1 MKYLKHYLPYICLFA
16 FSILANAQ
24 QFSITQVP
32 SYDRLPVAGVNCLLQ
47 DEEGY
52 MWYGTNQ
59 AGLCRDDGYQ
69 IMTFGYNAA
78 PEILSNPDVLCMGDA
93 GNQRIWFGTREG
105 LYILDKHSYKISV
118 ANEELAHRRMSDLA
132 CAKDGTVWAVSSSHI
147 YHMAPDGTMLATYES
162 MQGDSPRTTN
172 DIYVDSHNTVWVTQW
187 KGELLRMKSGEKVFK
202 PVNDM
207 SGLNAF
213 CIVEDTLQNCY
224 YVGTW
229 GSGIYILKENG
240 ESVEPSPIKEGFI
253 ASLLLD
259 NRRGILWA
267 TTYNQGVQC
276 YGFFENGLE
285 EMETLYDDQLHM
297 PMIIGKMIEDRF
309 ENPWVP
315 GYSVNTFAICHS
327 NNRMDSRKITVND
340 GTFDMPVVIDVV
352 DAGKNAWLLR
362 ESGGVSCY
370 DFAKDYSEK
379 LTFCSDTAVI
389 APAPNGHVFVVNKDR
404 RIYDIS
410 KSGSDFE
417 SQYMGRLGFNANV
430 LLYSEAD
437 KLLYI
442 GGKNGSLAVGNGKDD
457 PRVICDSLG
466 WIFKICESVDMSS
479 LYLLTYTKGILRLDK
494 NMQDVEVLVPNDYR
508 FSDIAVSAS
517 GAVWASSNIGKLYSI
532 EKGRAVECPQFST
545 PNGEAIQKLVFD
557 ELDHLWL
564 MSKNFV
570 RETDVTTGAV
580 RTIYANDNQLGMH
593 AFENISA
600 SEGGVTICGVGGI
613 ARVKS
618 SSDINKPGKY
628 VRIAVSEYSYG
639 NKRFVVNYGQN
650 EIVIPADS
658 SDYVSISLTS
668 FDYLKAENSEFKFK
682 IEGVNKE
689 WVKLKRGD
697 NEIHMQKVA
706 KGTYKVWVMTTD
718 AFGYWCDPVEL
729 LTIRRLPAWWES
741 WWAYVIYTILVLL
754 LIYGIWRF
762 NREMHERRLRFE
774 YLLGVYH
781 ELEKKVEEYE
791 TDTMQDEDEDVST
804 DEMDDN
810 KSEEVSFF
818 NDQLLQKAISTIEK
832 NIANEDYSVDE
843 FASDMCMSRMTLYRK
858 IYAASGQTPSDL
870 LRSYRLDKAAKMLR
884 STTLSVVE
892 ISEKVGFSSP
902 RYFSVCFK
910 KKYGVLPKDFRN

>member
-1 MKYLKHYLPYICLFA
+1 MKNLNYYLSYLYLFA
-16 FSILANAQ
+16 FSLFANAQ

-32 SYDRLPVAGVNCLLQ
+32 SYSRLPVAGVNCLLQ

-69 IMTFGYNAA
+69 IMAFGYNAA
-78 PEILSNPDVLCMGDA
+78 PDVLNNPDVLCMVDA

-105 LYILDKHSYKISV
+105 LYILDKHSYNISV
-118 ANEELAHRRMSDLA
+118 ANEELAHGRIPDLA
-132 CAKDGTVWAVSSSHI
+132 RAKDGTVWAVYSSHI
-147 YHMAPDGTMLATYES
+147 YHLAPDGAMLASYES
-162 MQGDSPRTTN
+162 MQGDSPRTAN
-172 DIYVDSHNTVWVTQW
+172 SVYVDTHNTVWVAQW
-187 KGELLRMKSGEKVFK
+187 KGELLRKKAGEKEFK
-202 PVNDM
+202 PIEGM
-207 SGLNAF
+207 RGLDAF

-229 GSGIYILKENG
+229 GNGIYIVKDNG
-240 ESVEPSPIKEGFI
+240 ATVEPSPINEGYI

-259 NRRGILWA
+259 NRRGILWT
-267 TTYNQGVQC
+267 TTYNQGVGC

-297 PMIIGKMIEDRF
+297 PMVIGKMIEDRF

-327 NNRMDSRKITVND
+327 NNRIDSRKITVSG
-340 GTFDMPVVIDVV
+340 GTFGLPVITDVV
-352 DAGKNAWLLR
+352 DAGRNAWLLR

-370 DFAKDYSEK
+370 DFLKDNTEK

-389 APAPNGHVFVVNKDR
+389 APAPNGNVFVVNKDR
-404 RIYDIS
+404 RIYEIS
-410 KSGSDFE
+410 RTASDYA
-417 SQYMGRLGFNANV
+417 SRYMGRLGFNANV
-430 LLYSEAD
+430 LLYSEVD
-437 KLLYI
+437 KQLYI
-442 GGKNGSLAVGNGKDD
+442 GGKNGSLAVCKGTEE

-466 WIFKICESVDMSS
+466 WVFKMCESVDMRS
-479 LYLLTYTKGILRLDK
+479 LFLLTYTKGILRLDK
-494 NMQDVEVLVPNDYR
+494 NTHEVEVVVPNDYR
-508 FSDIAVSAS
+508 FCDITVSAS
-517 GAVWASSNIGKLYSI
+517 GAVWASSNIGKLYRI
-532 EKGRAVECPQFST
+532 EEDGAVECPQYAT
-545 PNGEAIQKLVFD
+545 PNGEAIQRIVFD

-570 RETDVTTGAV
+570 RETDVTTEAV

-618 SSDINKPGKY
+618 SSNINVSSKY
-628 VRIAVSEYSYG
+628 VKVAVSEYSYG
-639 NKRFVVNYGQN
+639 NKRFIVKYGQD

-658 SDYVSISLTS
+658 SDYVTIGLTS
-668 FDYLKAENSEFKFK
+668 FDYLKAENSEFMFK

-706 KGTYKVWVMTTD
+706 KGTYTIWVMTTD
-718 AFGYWCDPVEL
+718 AFGNWSEPVEL
-729 LTIRRLPAWWES
+729 MTIRRLPAWWES
-741 WWAYVIYTILVLL
+741 WWAYVIYTILILL
-754 LIYGIWRF
+754 LFYGIWRF

-774 YLLGVYH
+774 NLLGVYH

-791 TDTMQDEDEDVST
+791 NDTMQDEEEDDSS

-810 KSEEVSFF
+810 KSKEGSFF
-818 NDQLLQKAISTIEK
+818 NDQLLQKAIVVIEK
-832 NIANEDYSVDE
+832 NIANEYYSVDE

-870 LRSYRLDKAAKMLR
+870 LRSYRLDKAAKLLR

-910 KKYGVLPKDFRN
+910 KKYGMLPKEFRG